1 MEVAAET
8 AVQVRDP
15 VWVAGNLVDRPLS
28 ELDGSWAG
36 AGAAGELGGP
46 CAEPTAVDGHEVG
59 RVRHEV
65 PQLERPLHVGAC
77 LGEGEHRLGAA
88 ARLDRCDERL
98 GVATGGSPVDGQLRR
113 SGGAG
118 TLELLGD
125 PAVEP
130 LPLAGQDG
138 GVHGLGEQRVAEPEA
153 APVGDEHAVV
163 HGAPQGLVQVAIRQS
178 GERPQQRVPD
188 LTSRR
193 RDQPKHVASGPV
205 ELGEA
210 AQQQVPHATR
220 QRFPRSRAG
229 GEQLLGEERVARS
242 TGDDRVERRR
252 RR

>member
-8 AVQVRDP
+8 AVQVRRP
-15 VWVAGNLVDRPLS
+15 VWVAGSLDDRPLG

-36 AGAAGELGGP
+36 AGAAGDLGGP
-46 CAEPTAVDGHEVG
+46 CAEPTAVDRHEVG

-65 PQLERPLHVGAC
+65 PQLERPLHVGAG

-88 ARLDRCDERL
+88 ARLDRCDERV

-118 TLELLGD
+118 TLELLGE

-153 APVGDEHAVV
+153 VPVGDEHAVV
-163 HGAPQGLVQVAIRQS
+163 HGGPQGLVQVVIGQS
-178 GERPQQRVPD
+178 GERPQQRVLD
-188 LTSRR
+188 VTARR
-193 RDQPKHVASGPV
+193 RDEPKHVASGPV

-220 QRFPRSRAG
+220 QRFRRFLDG
-229 GEQLLGEERVARS
+229 GEQLLGEERVARR
-242 TGDDRVERRR
+242 TGDDCVERRR